1 MAEMK
6 TTVNSWLF
14 GRKEWSYEARSISD
28 YKKYPD
34 DQVKKAKMRKEIEQK
49 RFDKE
54 LEDELK
60 EVWD

>member
-14 GRKEWSYEARSISD
+14 SRNERPFEGRALAD

-34 DQVKKAKMRKEIEQK
+34 DQVKKAKIRKEIEQK
-49 RFDKE
+49 RFDRE
-54 LEDELK
+54 LENELK

>member
-14 GRKEWSYEARSISD
+14 DRKERPYEGRAVSD

-34 DQVKKAKMRKEIEQK
+34 EQVRKAQIRKEIEQK
-49 RFDKE
+49 RFDRD
-54 LEDELK
+54 LENDLK